1 MTRNENATK
10 TKEAAEMEHD
20 SKDVITID
28 TIKSFFQ
35 EVSRQQ
41 EMVLNKAVNP
51 ASLVTNQRTDKLSSD
66 ITVNNKKLIK
76 LANDVSDVQLS
87 IEASQEMEEEK
98 NKKFE
103 ERIGKEKN
111 KEARNIMRR

>member
-10 TKEAAEMEHD
+10 TKEAAEMGHD

-35 EVSRQQ
+35 GVSQQQ

-51 ASLVTNQRTDKLSSD
+51 ASLVTN
-66 ITVNNKKLIK
+66 
-76 LANDVSDVQLS
+76 
-87 IEASQEMEEEK
+87 
-98 NKKFE
+98 
-103 ERIGKEKN
+103 
-111 KEARNIMRR
+111 